1 MIITRTPLRVS
12 FFGGGSD
19 FSYYYQT
26 YGGAVLSSSINK
38 FIYINL
44 NKKFEGGFRISYSE
58 NEYVES
64 VDQIKH
70 KIIRESLSSRNIKEN
85 LEIVTVADIPSKGTG
100 LGSSSAFTVGLLNAL
115 NTFYEQKTCKYDLAN
130 ESSSV
135 EIFLCNEPIGKQ
147 DHFASCFGG
156 FNLIKFSQDGSTQVT
171 PVINKDGIIKK
182 LEENLLIFYTGLSRN
197 ASEILRK
204 QTNLIQN
211 DSKRLEI
218 LHKMVN
224 LVYVASECLSDS
236 NLSAFGEILDLNW
249 SYKKELS
256 DEISNSMIDDCYQKA
271 KKNGAIGGKILG
283 AGAGGFLL
291 LYAPKEKHP
300 NIIRAL
306 SNLKVLDFKF
316 ENQGSVVIYKD

>member
-1 MIITRTPLRVS
+1 VIITRTPLRIS

-19 FSYYYQT
+19 FSYYYKN

-38 FIYINL
+38 FIYVNL

-64 VDQIKH
+64 LGQIKH
-70 KIIRESLSSRNIKEN
+70 KIIRESLLSRNVKEN

-100 LGSSSAFTVGLLNAL
+100 LGSSSAFTVGLLSALNAL
-115 NTFYEQKTCKYDLAN
+115 YKQNVSRYNLAN

-135 EIFLCNEPIGKQ
+135 EICLCNEPIGKQ

-156 FNLIKFSQDGSTQVT
+156 FNLIKFNQDDSTQVI
-171 PVINKDGIIKK
+171 PISNKDGVIDK
-182 LEENLLIFYTGLSRN
+182 LEDNLLIFYTGLTRN
-197 ASEILRK
+197 ASEILKR

-211 DSKRLEI
+211 DSKKLEI

-224 LVYVASECLSDS
+224 LVYIGAECLSS
-236 NLSAFGEILDLNW
+236 QNLKAFGEALDLNW
-249 SYKKELS
+249 TYKKKLS

-271 KKNGAIGGKILG
+271 KKNSALGGKKLG

-291 LYAPKEKHP
+291 LFAPKNKHA
-300 NIIRAL
+300 NIIKAL
-306 SNLKVLDFKF
+306 SNLKFLDFKF
-316 ENQGSVVIYKD
+316 EGQGSTVIYKD